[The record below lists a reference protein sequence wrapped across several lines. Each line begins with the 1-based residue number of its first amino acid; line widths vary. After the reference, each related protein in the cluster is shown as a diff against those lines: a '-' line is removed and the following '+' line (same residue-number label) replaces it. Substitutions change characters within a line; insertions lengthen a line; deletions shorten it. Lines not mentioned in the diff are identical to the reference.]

1 MYKKIMIAI
10 LCLALLSGCK
20 QISSDDDY
28 VSLVYNCFSTDAMTN
43 NVSLGYKY
51 YIPKGVRQL
60 KDFNYNQSFLIE
72 DNYLYL
78 YVDII
83 SYFYQKKL
91 NVAKHNN
98 VYYYHPFEFDNKV
111 GYILILN
118 NDNLQEYYLSIVYNY
133 SKIEGY
139 VKKDKLNKV
148 ITLSS
153 IILNSIEYNHV
164 VIEKILDGDFGQF
177 SEFTYEVDK
186 PEGSS
191 SNFSQYLE
199 ENVQKDEDEDNTE
212 QLPGE

>member
-1 MYKKIMIAI
+1 MYKKRMIAI
-10 LCLALLSGCK
+10 LCLVLLSGCK

-28 VSLVYNCFSTDAMTN
+28 VSLVYNCFSTDTMTN
-43 NVSLGYKY
+43 NVSQGYKY
-51 YIPKGVRQL
+51 YIPKGVIQL

-78 YVDII
+78 YVDVI

-91 NVAKHNN
+91 NVAKHDN
-98 VYYYHPFEFDNKV
+98 VYYYQPFEFDNKV
-111 GYILILN
+111 GYILILTD
-118 NDNLQEYYLSIVYNY
+118 DNLQEYYLSIVYNY

-153 IILNSIEYNHV
+153 IILNSIEYNDV
-164 VIEKILDGDFGQF
+164 VIEKILDGDLGQF

-199 ENVQKDEDEDNTE
+199 ENVQKEDDEDNIE